1 MNARQKQLVVH
12 IIAVMVFTIVMVV
25 GFANIKNLINRSEA
39 MRTMKMVGSEISRYR
54 KNYGSLPLG
63 SFVKQYAEQIGA
75 VRLTNLVYRAQWIE
89 FGFDPNSTILAYS
102 EKRYSGFV
110 RPGCVVLWL
119 NGNVEW
125 MSKKQF
131 EKTLATQQKQQE
143 LQWIKE
149 HLQSSENQP

>member
-1 MNARQKQLVVH
+1 LNARQKQLVVH
-12 IIAVMVFTIVMVV
+12 IITVLVITIVMVV

-39 MRTMKMVGSEISRYR
+39 IRTMKVMGDEILNYR
-54 KNYGSLPLG
+54 KTYGSLPAE
-63 SFVKQYAEQIGA
+63 SFVKQYIAEIGA

-110 RPGCVVLWL
+110 KPGSVVLWL

-131 EKTLATQQKQQE
+131 EKTLAAQQKQQE

-149 HLQSSENQP
+149 HLQGQQY